1 MRFFKLGEVITI
13 FNSNNICL
21 FVSVLNISLQNIYF
35 KLKRSKNS
43 EEILTIIATSR
54 KTPSEIVGIMDARFS
69 LVSTLLTDLKSQGI
83 IFCINEDDNTGRFI
97 PLGAVKKLRIPNFL
111 KVGGS
116 STVCLL
122 ISDIASLN
130 INCLF
135 LFSVSV

>member
-35 KLKRSKNS
+35 KLKRSKNR

-54 KTPSEIVGIMDARFS
+54 KTPSEIVEIMDARFS

-83 IFCINEDDNTGRFI
+83 IFCINEDDKTGRFI
-97 PLGAVKKLRIPNFL
+97 PLGA
-111 KVGGS
+111 
-116 STVCLL
+116 C
-122 ISDIASLN
+122 
-130 INCLF
+130 
-135 LFSVSV
+135 